1 MNLKPKGKSVNNLI
15 TKKQVK
21 NQLKEVMKTNILFKE
36 FLESVNQKYPLDTQD
51 EENLQQLQTHLI
63 NLNVHF
69 GQTINTIK

>member
-1 MNLKPKGKSVNNLI
+1 LNLKPKGKSVNNLI

-21 NQLKEVMKTNILFKE
+21 NQFKEVIKTNILFKE
-36 FLESVNQKYPLDTQD
+36 LLESITQNYPLHTQD

-69 GQTINTIK
+69 AEMINTIK